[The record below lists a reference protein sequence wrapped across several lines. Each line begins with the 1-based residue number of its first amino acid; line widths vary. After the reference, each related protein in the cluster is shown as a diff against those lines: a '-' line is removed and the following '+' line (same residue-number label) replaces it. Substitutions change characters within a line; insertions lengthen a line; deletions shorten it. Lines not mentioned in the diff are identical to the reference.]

1 MEQSAKENSCGE
13 LSYEEDDGRV
23 VDAKVEQL
31 SAVNEDSYVVTRT
44 AIASCTTRTSMRKS
58 MPTLKATGAR
68 YMSSPPP

>member
-31 SAVNEDSYVVTRT
+31 SAMNEDSYVVTYN
-44 AIASCTTRTSMRKS
+44 AKE
-58 MPTLKATGAR
+58 
-68 YMSSPPP
+68 SSPKFEEEMNEMM